1 MKIGAIVLK
10 LRAKNNAALP
20 QYHGR
25 LLHAAFL
32 TMVRSIDNN
41 FSARM
46 HDAETKNFS
55 IGLLRFAHEN
65 LNGYKYIIGAN
76 DVAYLRVAGLGD
88 EIVDFILNIVPGTL
102 LRIGSAEFEIAAVYT
117 NQQQSSEAGLT
128 SIESLFKAC
137 SVLLAMRRITINF
150 ITPAVFK
157 YFNADYPL
165 PKPEFVFGS
174 LAERWNSINAKQQ
187 FDIGKIK
194 EIAQVAVVP
203 DNWTGETK
211 RVRHGENRYITAFT
225 GRFTYRIDLLPEDLR
240 GIFITLAEFGVFSGV
255 GRLTGQGFGRITVKY
270 E

>member
-117 NQQQSSEAGLT
+117 NQQQSS
-128 SIESLFKAC
+128 
-137 SVLLAMRRITINF
+137 
-150 ITPAVFK
+150 
-157 YFNADYPL
+157 
-165 PKPEFVFGS
+165 
-174 LAERWNSINAKQQ
+174 
-187 FDIGKIK
+187 
-194 EIAQVAVVP
+194 
-203 DNWTGETK
+203 
-211 RVRHGENRYITAFT
+211 
-225 GRFTYRIDLLPEDLR
+225 
-240 GIFITLAEFGVFSGV
+240 
-255 GRLTGQGFGRITVKY
+255 
-270 E
+270 